1 MIPIDVTRPFTR
13 QIGCHPREYERGL
26 YLAYPDGVSGGP
38 MEFSVT
44 SGAVTLHITLE
55 IGPERRIALMRLPTL
70 IAHFQ
75 FEGGTVADREGFLRH
90 LDLATQ
96 RGGG

>member
-1 MIPIDVTRPFTR
+1 MIPVDVTQPFTR

-26 YLAYPDGVSGGP
+26 YLAYPDGVTGGP
-38 MEFSVT
+38 MVFSV
-44 SGAVTLHITLE
+44 SDGPVTLHISLE
-55 IGPERRIALMRLPTL
+55 VGEERRIALMRLPTL

-75 FEGGTVADREGFLRH
+75 FEGGDVSQREAFLRH

>member
-1 MIPIDVTRPFTR
+1 MIPVDVTKPFTR

-26 YLAYPDGVSGGP
+26 YLAYPEGVSGGP
-38 MEFSVT
+38 MEFAVT
-44 SGAVTLHITLE
+44 DGAVTLHIKLTVGE
-55 IGPERRIALMRLPTL
+55 ERRIALMRLPTL
-70 IAHFQ
+70 FADFE
-75 FEGGTVADREGFLRH
+75 FEGGAVAEREAFLSH